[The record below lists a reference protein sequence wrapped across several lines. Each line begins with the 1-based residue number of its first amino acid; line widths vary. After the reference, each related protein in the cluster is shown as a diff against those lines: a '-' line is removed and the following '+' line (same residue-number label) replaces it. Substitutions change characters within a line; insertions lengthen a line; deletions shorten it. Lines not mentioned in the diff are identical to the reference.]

1 MTKLNK
7 VLTQLKLPENPLLR
21 LLIINGFAGVGVA
34 ALVLVGIMWSN
45 IGNLRVLVQTAE
57 NPFLP
62 LFMLAAALVTT
73 LGSVVMGSAIMLL
86 GDADKVQSG
95 PGGGGRLTGEGAL
108 RPIPIA
114 VRSRRGRDSQH

>member
-7 VLTQLKLPENPLLR
+7 VFTQLKLPENPLFR

-34 ALVLVGIMWSN
+34 ALVFAGIMWSN

-62 LFMLAAALVTT
+62 LFMLAAALVIT

-86 GDADKVQSG
+86 GDADRRRGG
-95 PGGGGRLTGEGAL
+95 PGRGRRLLDE
-108 RPIPIA
+108 RRMQPIPIA
-114 VRSRRGRDSQH
+114 VRGRQGRDSQR